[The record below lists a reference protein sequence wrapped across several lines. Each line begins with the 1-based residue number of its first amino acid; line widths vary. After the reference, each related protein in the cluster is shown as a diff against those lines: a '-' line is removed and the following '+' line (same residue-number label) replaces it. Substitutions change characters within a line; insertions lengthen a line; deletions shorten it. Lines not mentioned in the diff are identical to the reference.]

1 LDGQPPNTDDGVTTC
16 FLAWAL
22 GSGAALRPRIE
33 LAKHAFLAVQNEIG
47 WIVSNIAGSNGLR
60 MVGNMSM
67 ALDRIGAVGISRTG
81 NIAITAMLRSRG
93 QRPQWDRDGAPGKN
107 SHSRGRSGEF

>member
-1 LDGQPPNTDDGVTTC
+1 MMVSRR
-16 FLAWAL
+16 ASSL
-22 GSGAALRPRIE
+22 GHSARAPLRPRIE
-33 LAKHAFLAVQNEIG
+33 LAKHPFLAVQNEIG

-93 QRPQWDRDGAPGKN
+93 QRPQWDRDGAAGKN
-107 SHSRGRSGEF
+107 SHGRGRSGEF